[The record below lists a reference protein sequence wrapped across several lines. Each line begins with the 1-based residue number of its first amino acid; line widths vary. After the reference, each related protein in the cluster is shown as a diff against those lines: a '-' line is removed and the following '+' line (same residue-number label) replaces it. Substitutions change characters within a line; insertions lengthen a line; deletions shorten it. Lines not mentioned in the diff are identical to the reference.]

1 MLRTSR
7 GRIISI
13 ILSGL
18 RYHTSHG
25 RLGRSGRCLMIFI
38 PSNYS
43 NLPETLES
51 ARWYL
56 LGPIHTYLGLGLGD
70 GPTTLTFSARHT

>member
-1 MLRTSR
+1 
-7 GRIISI
+7 
-13 ILSGL
+13 
-18 RYHTSHG
+18 
-25 RLGRSGRCLMIFI
+25 MIFI